1 MKILKTIL
9 KIIAVLVVV
18 LLIASAFMP
27 SSYKV
32 ERSITVNAPIE
43 IVFAEAN
50 DFANMDHWSPWKDY
64 DPAMKKNIEGIVGSP
79 GYKLSWSSE
88 NENVGHGSLTRVTTE
103 TNKAITNDLAFEDFN
118 MKSKDNW
125 LFEQTQ
131 EGVKITWGNSGEIGY
146 LWRIPMKMMNMEK
159 MMAPDFEKGLSRIKE
174 YCEAKINEAASMQPV
189 APADSADVK

>member
-1 MKILKTIL
+1 MKILKSIL
-9 KIIAVLVVV
+9 KIIAALLVV

-32 ERSITVNAPIE
+32 ERSITVNAPVE
-43 IVFAEAN
+43 KVFAEAN

-64 DPAMKKNIEGIVGSP
+64 DPHMKKNIEGVVGAP

-103 TNKAITNDLAFEDFN
+103 TNKVITNDLAFEDFN

-125 LFEQTQ
+125 LFEETQ
-131 EGVKITWGNSGEIGY
+131 DGVKITWGNSGEIGY

-174 YCEAKINEAASMQPV
+174 YCETKIKDETTIQPIAAT
-189 APADSADVK
+189 DSVVVK